1 MTISTPP
8 TDTAPAED
16 RPRLSGVRLLA
27 GNPVTVVSA
36 IVLAVVAVVAVTAQW
51 IAPFGI
57 NDIDVPNALRPP
69 GGEHWFGTDE
79 LGRDVFSRVL
89 VARAGF
95 DAGCRGECGVRR
107 GGRRDDRRHCRL
119 PGRLAGHGRSCA
131 SST

>member
-1 MTISTPP
+1 MTTSTPP

-27 GNPVTVVSA
+27 GNPVTVASA
-36 IVLAVVAVVAVTAQW
+36 IVLACLAFVAVTAQW

-89 VARAGF
+89 VGVQASMRVAVVCPGAYRNARMPSPTGQ
-95 DAGCRGECGVRR
+95 GTTSTRR
-107 GGRRDDRRHCRL
+107 SAC
-119 PGRLAGHGRSCA
+119 PGSG
-131 SST
+131 